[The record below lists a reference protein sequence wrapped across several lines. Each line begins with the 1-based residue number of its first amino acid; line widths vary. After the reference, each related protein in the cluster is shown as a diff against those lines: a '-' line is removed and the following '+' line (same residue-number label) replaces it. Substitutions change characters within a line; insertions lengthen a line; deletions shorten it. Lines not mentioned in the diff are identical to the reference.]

1 MSCYAL
7 KSITLP
13 EDITII
19 GDATFMGCSELTDIT
34 IPKSVTSI
42 GQAAFA
48 SCTALAGI
56 TIPQSVTSISS
67 LAFAYCSSLSE
78 TICESSTP
86 PAAQSNS
93 FSYIPT
99 TATLYVPVGSKDA
112 YTIATGWSSFSNIV
126 EDDEKTGVESTLAD
140 DANIS
145 VENGNIV
152 VTGATQVEVYSTN
165 GQCIYSGAAT
175 TIPVST
181 NGLYIVKANGKSFKV
196 IL

>member
-1 MSCYAL
+1 MLENIDDIKPFVFYNC
-7 KSITLP
+7 KSLTNV
-13 EDITII
+13 DILSNIY
-19 GDATFMGCSELTDIT
+19 
-34 IPKSVTSI
+34 SI
-42 GQAAFA
+42 GESAFYGNTSLMNLRLGKDVSLIA
-48 SCTALAGI
+48 NSAFSGNKNIRTI
-56 TIPQSVTSISS
+56 TVLNP
-67 LAFAYCSSLSE
+67 
-78 TICESSTP
+78 TP
-86 PAAQSNS
+86 PTCKDGVFDGVKTEA
-93 FSYIPT
+93 
-99 TATLYVPVGSKDA
+99 ATLYVPQESVSLYQTADTWMDFWNIMEKDM
-112 YTIATGWSSFSNIV
+112 S
-126 EDDEKTGVESTLAD
+126 GVESTLAD